1 MSKRKSTKSRKPDAG
16 TKGVAKPAS
25 TPKRAV
31 PAPDLT
37 SSDGEELRAAPDIAT
52 RLPELPGQE
61 IEKLPPVP
69 PAELESKPALPP
81 HLAEPKPDVVLPV
94 EALAE
99 AKESVHAATGEA
111 RPAGP
116 KVDSPLNG
124 PLGAIAGIEACQALF
139 MEITRDNLNFA
150 ASLAATRSPLDILD
164 VATKFAGRQIGM
176 YGRLSRAVVNI
187 AAGRQAPTI

>member
-1 MSKRKSTKSRKPDAG
+1 M
-16 TKGVAKPAS
+16 
-25 TPKRAV
+25 
-31 PAPDLT
+31 
-37 SSDGEELRAAPDIAT
+37 
-52 RLPELPGQE
+52 
-61 IEKLPPVP
+61 
-69 PAELESKPALPP
+69 
-81 HLAEPKPDVVLPV
+81 
-94 EALAE
+94 
-99 AKESVHAATGEA
+99 
-111 RPAGP
+111 
-116 KVDSPLNG
+116 NG